1 MRNRMVNDGLLA
13 DGIAPSYFIE
23 GLLYNATNDLFG
35 GTFQQAFFATQRHVY
50 QADRT
55 QFRCPNGIHALLG
68 DTQVT
73 WPAAN
78 CAARRCP
85 GDRGRKRRAARRPS

>member
-78 CAARRCP
+78 CAAFLNAI
-85 GDRGRKRRAARRPS
+85 GDFYNNWAG